1 MRLTND
7 ENRYIQRLDA
17 SERQSGVPGLLSS
30 PADNGRILTKV
41 HSTKLCSTKLCST
54 NIDRTNIGRTKVR
67 NTIVAL
73 FLVTTFTLSQQPN
86 ALAKQAEE
94 WQPHQD
100 IRNLARKHVLGSPEV
115 ELLSGVRAEA
125 GKLDPRLRLRRCNMP
140 LEAFH
145 PVSNR
150 ANHKLSVGIACN
162 GEKPWTIYLPVKVTA
177 EYRIVSTIR
186 SLARGSTL
194 SSDDLRLKTIRMNPS
209 EKPFINQLES
219 AVGKELSRSLSAGTN
234 LTQSMVRLPKVVSRG
249 DNITM
254 IVSIGSL
261 EVRSSGKALQDG
273 IVGQRI
279 ALQNVKSRRRVE
291 GWVQMDGSVR
301 VSR

>member
-1 MRLTND
+1 MNPHIQSARGPLAVDLSSLGSFSNGRSLTNPR
-7 ENRYIQRLDA
+7 NSILA
-17 SERQSGVPGLLSS
+17 LILIIVLNPGFQS
-30 PADNGRILTKV
+30 T
-41 HSTKLCSTKLCST
+41 
-54 NIDRTNIGRTKVR
+54 
-67 NTIVAL
+67 
-73 FLVTTFTLSQQPN
+73 
-86 ALAKQAEE
+86 ALANQAEE

-100 IRNLARKHVLGSPEV
+100 IRNLAREHVLRSPEL

-125 GKLDPRLRLRRCNMP
+125 GKLDPRLRLRRCNLP

-145 PVSNR
+145 PMSTR
-150 ANHKLSVGIACN
+150 AIHKLSVGIACN

-177 EYRIVSTIR
+177 EYRIVSTTR

-194 SSDDLRLKTIRMNPS
+194 GSDDLRLITVRMNPS
-209 EKPFINQLES
+209 EKPYINQIE
-219 AVGKELSRSLSAGTN
+219 AAIGKELSRSLSAGTH
-234 LTQSMVRLPKVVSRG
+234 LTQSMVRLPRVVSRG
-249 DNITM
+249 DKITM

-291 GWVQMDGSVR
+291 GWVQTDGSVR